1 MNSIEQVSE
10 ESYIHAVKGNFNDS
24 IKNLIYGMQRYLDI
38 FYSKT
43 LDSFLDI
50 SNINDENIKEIMQFI
65 SVENENIIR
74 AKCLSFVINIRSL
87 LDRKND
93 SVLDITSKYKNEIK
107 FSISIDTFDS
117 LNKYIQEVEIDT
129 LDINIYAEKT
139 KSMDKLICVDK
150 LMEDELNKYNID
162 KILESN
168 EELGK
173 DEFLP
178 IVYNSHH
185 SLLSIMDILKE
196 TLEKSTSLYLS
207 LIVIRRVIKILI
219 LTHVAFATI
228 EILQ

>member
-1 MNSIEQVSE
+1 M
-10 ESYIHAVKGNFNDS
+10 
-24 IKNLIYGMQRYLDI
+24 
-38 FYSKT
+38 
-43 LDSFLDI
+43 
-50 SNINDENIKEIMQFI
+50 
-65 SVENENIIR
+65 
-74 AKCLSFVINIRSL
+74 
-87 LDRKND
+87 
-93 SVLDITSKYKNEIK
+93 
-107 FSISIDTFDS
+107 
-117 LNKYIQEVEIDT
+117 
-129 LDINIYAEKT
+129 DINIYAEKT